1 MGKTVVN
8 AAFVAVVGLFLYVML
23 GLYGAVFNVQETDET
38 FNCHVMG
45 DMECGPSAPWHGFTN
60 LFNNYAE

>member
-8 AAFVAVVGLFLYVML
+8 VAFVAVVGLFLYVML

-38 FNCHVMG
+38 FNCHVMRN
-45 DMECGPSAPWHGFTN
+45 MECGPTAPWHGFVN
-60 LFNNYAE
+60 LFNDYAE